1 MLDERALSAALATLR
16 RAYMAL
22 SEVRD
27 LTQELTQAVERQDQ
41 VSVQL
46 FLRLRLE
53 QLNQLQEY
61 RDLLAKQCRDLPKE
75 AGETLRGILEAREC
89 PIPDGQTLF
98 QLAKQ
103 YRQLLKRTIQAD
115 MVLNRRM
122 GGKNSYY
129 AGKR

>member
-1 MLDERALSAALATLR
+1 MLDDRALAAALGILR
-16 RAYMAL
+16 RSYMAL

-53 QLNQLQEY
+53 QLNQLQEC
-61 RDLLAKQCRDLPKE
+61 RDLLAKQCRELPKE
-75 AGETLRGILEAREC
+75 DGETLRGILEAREC
-89 PIPDGQTLF
+89 PLPAGQTLF
-98 QLAKQ
+98 QLSKQ
-103 YRQLLKRTIQAD
+103 YRQLLERTIQAD
-115 MVLNRRM
+115 MVVNRRM
-122 GGKNSYY
+122 GGKNSFY